1 MTAKA
6 LHDLAAFGWFSV
18 YLVLG
23 VVMLTAFTYLYIWR
37 TPWDDLAEVRSG
49 KIAPAIALVGAK
61 IGFTLPLVAASYG
74 GGSLMGLRDYV
85 IWGIVA
91 AAVQLAWLEL
101 CFYRWRQEDGKP
113 ADISNNI
120 ASATRLAGGSV
131 CVGLINAFSMIP

>member
-6 LHDLAAFGWFSV
+6 LHDFVAFGWFAV

-23 VVMLTAFTYLYIWR
+23 VLMLSIFTRVYIWR
-37 TPWDDLAEVRSG
+37 TPWDDLADIRAG

-61 IGFTLPLVAASYG
+61 IGFTLPLLAASYG
-74 GGSLMGLRDYV
+74 GGSLLGLRDYV
-85 IWGIVA
+85 IWSIVA

-101 CFYRWRQEDGKP
+101 CFWQWSQEDGKP
-113 ADISNNI
+113 VDISNNV
-120 ASATRLAGGSV
+120 ASASRLAGGAI